1 MRQPASPEM
10 RVVASGLRFPEG
22 PVALADGSLLVVE
35 IANGALTRVAPDG
48 TVDRVAHLGGGPNG
62 AAVGADGAIY
72 VANNGGAVR
81 FRDRDGALWPD
92 HDPDRPPGA
101 GGSIQRVDL
110 ASGAVD
116 TLYDACDGRRLNAPN
131 DLVVAGDGSIWF
143 TDLGLVGPR
152 SIERGGV
159 YWCRPDGLE
168 IREVI
173 FPLDQPNGIG
183 LSPAGDRVYVAE
195 TNTGRLWGWDVA
207 GPGEVV
213 ARRRPATAAGASLL
227 ADPGRLTRFDSLA
240 VDGAGWICVARLG
253 SGAIVAVPPTGQDD
267 GIDVVPMPDPY
278 TTNIC
283 FGRDGRTAYVTLSS
297 SGRLVSFDWHRPG
310 GATAF

>member
-1 MRQPASPEM
+1 MDLET
-10 RVVASGLRFPEG
+10 
-22 PVALADGSLLVVE
+22 GSVE
-35 IANGALTRVAPDG
+35 
-48 TVDRVAHLGGGPNG
+48 
-62 AAVGADGAIY
+62 
-72 VANNGGAVR
+72 
-81 FRDRDGALWPD
+81 
-92 HDPDRPPGA
+92 
-101 GGSIQRVDL
+101 
-110 ASGAVD
+110 
-116 TLYDACDGRRLNAPN
+116 TLYEACDGHRLNAPN

-143 TDLGLVGPR
+143 TDLGLVRPR

-159 YWCRPDGLE
+159 YWCRPDGSE

-195 TNTGRLWGWDVA
+195 TNTGRLWGWDIA
-207 GPGEVV
+207 GPGDVV
-213 ARRRPATAAGASLL
+213 SRRRRRRRPARCSWPTPATW
-227 ADPGRLTRFDSLA
+227 TRFDSLA

-267 GIDVVPMPDPY
+267 GMDVVPMPDPY

-283 FGRDGRTAYVTLSS
+283 FGPDGRTAYVTLSS

-310 GATAF
+310 GRTAF